1 LAYVYVIHPNIKQF
15 RINHAIKSA
24 TVRLI
29 DAEGEQRGIM
39 GLEKAKQ
46 LAKES
51 NLDLVEV
58 SPQAHPPVCRIMDYG
73 KQLYKQKKID
83 QAHKKSQKQNEVK
96 TVRLTIRTDNHDLQ
110 TKAKMAE
117 RFLKDRHLVKISLIF
132 KGREITHFEL
142 GEEKLNKF
150 IELLSEVSSVDTPP
164 KRQGNNLMAILAP
177 IK

>member
-1 LAYVYVIHPNIKQF
+1 MAFVNIIRSNIKQF
-15 RINHAIKSA
+15 RINHAIKSP
-24 TVRLI
+24 TIRLI
-29 DAEGEQRGIM
+29 DSDGDQKGIM
-39 GLEKAKQ
+39 GLDKAKG
-46 LAKES
+46 LAKDQ

-73 KQLYKQKKID
+73 KHLYKQKKID

-96 TVRLTIRTDNHDLQ
+96 TVRLTIRTDLHDLQ

-117 RFLKDRHLVKISLIF
+117 RFLNDKHLVKISLIF

-142 GEEKLNKF
+142 GEEKLNQF
-150 IELLSEVSSVDTPP
+150 IEMLSEVATVDTPP
-164 KRQGNNLMAILAP
+164 KRQGNHLMAILAP